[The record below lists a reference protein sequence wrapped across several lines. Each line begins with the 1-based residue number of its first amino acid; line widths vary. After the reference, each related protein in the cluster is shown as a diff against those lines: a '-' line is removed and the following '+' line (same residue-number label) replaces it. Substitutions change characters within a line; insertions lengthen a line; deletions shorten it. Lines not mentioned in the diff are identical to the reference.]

1 MNEGGHQP
9 SWCGQKEGSM
19 GSICPFLQGPAFGAV
34 FSRMPLGTSGVR
46 SSHGRLGGAG
56 KPLSSELSGQRKVTT
71 DFFPLEWG

>member
-9 SWCGQKEGSM
+9 SSM
-19 GSICPFLQGPAFGAV
+19 GSICPFLQGPVFGAV
-34 FSRMPLGTSGVR
+34 FSRMPLGTSGVQ
-46 SSHGRLGGAG
+46 SSRGRLGGAG